1 MAHIFLTLDPH
12 ISFLGMKNILSDFF
26 DVKSAPAWKKHSP
39 EHSIIHTIYFVYP
52 KATTIGI
59 NTLIYN
65 WGIFGSM
72 HQQVNQNLLQ
82 NFPIVAWVG
91 TSRGM
96 ILWFDKCCIS
106 SIISKQSKYSCYN
119 LLNNLFYSS
128 QKLIT
133 YFEIPEYIVWDPFGQ
148 CELLVP
154 YQQFKYPFQIIF
166 VLFERFW

>member
-96 ILWFDKCCIS
+96 ILWFGKLCIS
-106 SIISKQSKYSCYN
+106 SII
-119 LLNNLFYSS
+119 
-128 QKLIT
+128 
-133 YFEIPEYIVWDPFGQ
+133 
-148 CELLVP
+148 
-154 YQQFKYPFQIIF
+154 YQQSIYSYYNFINLIF
-166 VLFERFW
+166 HFYQRLIYLFIDLLIHSVELVWAVYSPCTTIKLEI